1 MEGLGVDEIHPGRPP
16 LMMHYRSK
24 GGVIALERFNPARCR
39 PRPLLGAKGVQ
50 SVYERAGVRSM
61 EHLDRPKGYLRNP
74 KDPSGRLCL
83 RAVFS
88 SVMAREAHQ
97 RLPMESRAML
107 VSLRMVFTR
116 RATKV
121 RIGFLRGTPL
131 GPYGTTKAFLALSP
145 WLQ

>member
-1 MEGLGVDEIHPGRPP
+1 
-16 LMMHYRSK
+16 
-24 GGVIALERFNPARCR
+24 
-39 PRPLLGAKGVQ
+39 VQ

-61 EHLDRPKGYLRNP
+61 EQLDRPKGYLRNP
-74 KDPSGRLCL
+74 KDPSGPLCL
-83 RAVFS
+83 RAVFPQS
-88 SVMAREAHQ
+88 WHEKRTSAF
-97 RLPMESRAML
+97 PMESRAML

-121 RIGFLRGTPL
+121 RIGFRGDTL